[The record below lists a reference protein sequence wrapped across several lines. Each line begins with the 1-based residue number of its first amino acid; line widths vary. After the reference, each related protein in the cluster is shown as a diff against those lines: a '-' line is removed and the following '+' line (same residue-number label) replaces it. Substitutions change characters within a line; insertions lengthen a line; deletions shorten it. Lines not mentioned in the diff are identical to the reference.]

1 MIKFFL
7 PNTSTT
13 PSQRLDYFS
22 MLAALVAIGYVG
34 YVAVKGARR
43 AGKH

>member
-7 PNTSTT
+7 QNTATT

-22 MLAALVAIGYVG
+22 MLAALVAVGYVG
-34 YVAVKGARR
+34 YVAVKEGRR
-43 AGKH
+43 ARKH